1 MSCELETDVVKIYT
15 RLFVVESASQ
25 LLVGCMRVTP
35 SLVLV
40 VDAIPRTTGGRIEV
54 YSPCIDW
61 TPCIYDYVQM
71 YV

>member
-40 VDAIPRTTGGRIEV
+40 VDAIPQLVDGGLLSLIGHHV
-54 YSPCIDW
+54 YMPTD
-61 TPCIYDYVQM
+61 V
-71 YV
+71 